1 MLRSAWRDIW
11 NADLYPSSDI
21 NDWPSDLSSSFNFST
36 LRIMSL
42 CWCLFRVL
50 ILIRTSNLWESHFW
64 SPLGII
70 SEASLEEP
78 FLKHC
83 WESCVYRWSW
93 VCIDR
98 CFNEKVR
105 IECSMLMLS
114 FYMYDMI
121 VFSHFL
127 FLVFEHIVMNCHFH
141 LLSCIFFVSCIYNF
155 HEARSGIL

>member
-1 MLRSAWRDIW
+1 MTSNKMLRSAWRDIW

-50 ILIRTSNLWESHFW
+50 ILIRTSHLWESHFW
-64 SPLGII
+64 SPLGLI

-105 IECSMLMLS
+105 IECSMLVLS
-114 FYMYDMI
+114 FYMYDMV

-141 LLSCIFFVSCIYNF
+141 LLSCIFFV
-155 HEARSGIL
+155 